1 MAKKKKEKKKFVMT
15 AWEYLMLIFNVIC
28 STDNL
33 F

>member
-1 MAKKKKEKKKFVMT
+1 MEKQKKEKKKFVMT
-15 AWEYLMLIFNVIC
+15 AWEYIMLVLNMIC